1 MSGWRPST
9 YDRPKVFWDI
19 GEGLALGLVVLAV
32 LPMRLPLA
40 WLGAS
45 FNFAFAFALLMTAYV
60 FGVDTYTNNG
70 SSRWA
75 NKGSSGHTAYFVV
88 MPIAGLFIAVFA
100 ALAVLRNRDWRV
112 RPALAVSG
120 ALNLVMG
127 FVLVLFFD
135 NN

>member
-1 MSGWRPST
+1 LSGRRLST
-9 YDRPKVFWDI
+9 YDPTKVFWDI
-19 GEGLALGLVVLAV
+19 GEVLSLGLIALAV
-32 LPMRLPLA
+32 LPIRLPLA

-45 FNFAFAFALLMTAYV
+45 FNFAFALLMTAYV

-75 NKGSSGHTAYFVV
+75 NRGSSGHAAYLVV
-88 MPIAGLFIAVFA
+88 MTVAGLFIAVFV
-100 ALAVLRNRDWRV
+100 ALAVLRKRDWRI

-120 ALNLVMG
+120 AVNFVMG
-127 FVLVLFFD
+127 YVLVLFFD